1 MAARHSLRAGAE
13 SPSAED
19 APTPAPAPPAQVEQ
33 RAGAR
38 EKQQEE
44 QQQEQHKLG
53 NRAADRSAGA
63 AAAGS
68 GKARGGDKAKE
79 AGAASPPKK
88 VFEAAAAQKPTPCLH
103 CGKTV
108 YKTEHAADSKDR
120 VFHAT
125 CLRCVTCKTPL
136 LGKEPITDRDQL
148 VLSPSQYRHDLGEP
162 EEEGLEPTRP
172 QLYCHKHGLR
182 TRGTVHEGTTGKDER
197 AKRAVKEAAALHA
210 AAERAQQNDAIKEEM
225 EVLMGDAAVICA
237 RCGGALANEAKVIVS
252 GMEKFHD
259 GPCPDEH
266 VDGARKPRHFVKKAE
281 ARPVAVL
288 TIGERPFTF
297 MFDLDEASRRAT
309 LLPSHA
315 GPAHLRFPPD
325 AKQASG
331 TERKVSSEAAL
342 ADMHLKLRHAPGATH
357 EDPTGIKHAPQLGLA
372 IAGALCLLGD
382 KEGKLRGKKAPGPD
396 AKLAAALHYD
406 GRLELG
412 RAGGP
417 VLSPALSVGPAAT
430 ASLRLRADEDG
441 PGFAL
446 MLAPGEP
453 AILFHTDNDFQ
464 AIAWLHALQH
474 VVKTLASE
482 KQEQPEAAQQQQ
494 RIVFRL
500 FLVQSKVLHHFV
512 YTFAVDTKALR
523 LRCLDDAEMFLSEW
537 PEPTPQETTR
547 ADPLAELKKHNA
559 EKKEQAERLAKE
571 EADALARKANDKEKQ
586 PPPKNTKQDA
596 AQKHTKSKGKGGC
609 VIA

>member
-1 MAARHSLRAGAE
+1 MEPRRSLQRPVQRPERNSLRVPAAAPGAPAGA
-13 SPSAED
+13 PAHD
-19 APTPAPAPPAQVEQ
+19 AAAAQQ
-33 RAGAR
+33 R
-38 EKQQEE
+38 E
-44 QQQEQHKLG
+44 H
-53 NRAADRSAGA
+53 AGA
-63 AAAGS
+63 AEGPALGKGRAPAG
-68 GKARGGDKAKE
+68 GKAGAG
-79 AGAASPPKK
+79 AGAASPPIK
-88 VFEAAAAQKPTPCLH
+88 VFEAAAAQKPTLCLH

-108 YKTEHAADSKDR
+108 YKTEHAADSKER

-125 CLRCVTCKTPL
+125 CLRCVTCKAPL

-162 EEEGLEPTRP
+162 EEEGLEPSRP

-225 EVLMGDAAVICA
+225 EVLMGDAAVLCA
-237 RCGGALANEAKVIVS
+237 RCGGALAGEATVIVS

-266 VDGARKPRHFVKKAE
+266 VNGARKPRHFVKKAE

-297 MFDLDEASRRAT
+297 MFDVDEASRRAT
-309 LLPSHA
+309 LLRNHA
-315 GPAHLRFPPD
+315 GPAELRFAPD

-342 ADMHLKLRHAPGATH
+342 AEMQLKLRHAPGATH
-357 EDPTGIKHAPQLGLA
+357 EDPAGDKHAPRLGLA
-372 IAGALCLLGD
+372 ISGALCLLGD
-382 KEGKLRGKKAPGPD
+382 KDGKLKGMRAPGPD
-396 AKLAAALHYD
+396 VKLAATLHYD
-406 GRLELG
+406 GRLELVG
-412 RAGGP
+412 AGAGAVAP
-417 VLSPALSVGPAAT
+417 APALALGPAAT
-430 ASLRLRADEDG
+430 ASLRLRADEGG

-446 MLAPGEP
+446 VLAPGEP
-453 AILFHTDNDFQ
+453 AIAFRTDNDFQ
-464 AIAWLHALQH
+464 ALAWLRALQH
-474 VVKTLASE
+474 VAKTLAGAE
-482 KQEQPEAAQQQQ
+482 PEQPEALQQQQ

-500 FLVQSKVLHHFV
+500 FLVQSKVLHQFV

-523 LRCLDDAEMFLSEW
+523 LRCLDDAELFLSEW

-547 ADPLAELKKHNA
+547 ADPLAELKKHTA
-559 EKKEQAERLAKE
+559 DKKEQAERLAKE
-571 EADALARKANDKEKQ
+571 EADALARKANDKQ
-586 PPPKNTKQDA
+586 PPPTNKSKVALNSQDD
-596 AQKHTKSKGKGGC
+596 QKHSKGKNKNKGGC